1 MGNFKAG
8 CDIFLTVCLLQERF
22 LNRKISFLVYGNW
35 EELQCVTLERQAH
48 VKQPSFT
55 QVQQHKHEKQHQ
67 TLSFSCQSGSARA
80 MWSVFWICLNM
91 SWPCVGRTYLTLCST
106 SKTQGCFFLF
116 CWNTVNLCESQVQWV
131 AQPSTGVTSVSAG
144 AYEMDGLSVCWWLL
158 QRSVWPCEGGSVFV
172 LLCIKSTLKEL
183 QGSLSVPDSQTQT
196 SAALRRRLS
205 QSATAAAVSGISVC
219 VLAACCEEIKN
230 LICSLCSCGSGRNCG
245 SFCDLYLPFHSS
257 N

>member
-1 MGNFKAG
+1 
-8 CDIFLTVCLLQERF
+8 
-22 LNRKISFLVYGNW
+22 
-35 EELQCVTLERQAH
+35 
-48 VKQPSFT
+48 
-55 QVQQHKHEKQHQ
+55 
-67 TLSFSCQSGSARA
+67 

-91 SWPCVGRTYLTLCST
+91 SWPRVGRTYLTLCST

-116 CWNTVNLCESQVQWV
+116 CWNSVNLWV
-131 AQPSTGVTSVSAG
+131 SGAMSRPAIDRSDICVCVCGCIWNGRTERVLVVVTTISVTLWG
-144 AYEMDGLSVCWWLL
+144 G
-158 QRSVWPCEGGSVFV
+158 EGGSVFV

-183 QGSLSVPDSQTQT
+183 QSSFSVPDSRTQT

-205 QSATAAAVSGISVC
+205 QAATAAAVSGISVC

-230 LICSLCSCGSGRNCG
+230 WICSLCSCGSGRNCG

>member
-91 SWPCVGRTYLTLCST
+91 SWPRVGRTYLTLCST
-106 SKTQGCFFLF
+106 SKTQGCFF
-116 CWNTVNLCESQVQWV
+116 
-131 AQPSTGVTSVSAG
+131 SV
-144 AYEMDGLSVCWWLL
+144 LL
-158 QRSVWPCEGGSVFV
+158 KHCKSVW
-172 LLCIKSTLKEL
+172 
-183 QGSLSVPDSQTQT
+183 
-196 SAALRRRLS
+196 
-205 QSATAAAVSGISVC
+205 VSGAMSRPAIDRSDICVCRCIWNGRTERVLVVVTTISVTLWGREC
-219 VLAACCEEIKN
+219 VCA
-230 LICSLCSCGSGRNCG
+230 SL
-245 SFCDLYLPFHSS
+245 H
-257 N
+257 